1 LLKELFMSQNP
12 NLQHNSP
19 DESELLRLARLHDHA
34 RLQAEYLRREAI
46 AAWRERCFA
55 GVSSILRRLA
65 FWR

>member
-1 LLKELFMSQNP
+1 
-12 NLQHNSP
+12 LQHNSP

-46 AAWRERCFA
+46 AAWRERCIA

>member
-1 LLKELFMSQNP
+1 MSQNP

-19 DESELLRLARLHDHA
+19 DESELLRLARLRDLA
-34 RLQAEYLRREAI
+34 RLQAEHLRREAL
-46 AAWRERCFA
+46 AAWRERCIA